1 MSLESIRG
9 YDAWKT
15 RTPYDDIPDHVAKCP
30 ANPDADEIYSECRGH
45 NECFCSM
52 IEREI
57 NGCAPVEPE
66 CTCPTPAELAL
77 DAAEY
82 RRDCEMDR

>member
-15 RTPYDDIPDHVAKCP
+15 RTPWDDEPQHRPSCP
-30 ANPDADEIYSECRGH
+30 AHEDADEVFECGGH
-45 NECFCSM
+45 NEHLCSV

-57 NGCAPVEPE
+57 NGCEIVEAE
-66 CTCPTPAELAL
+66 CGCPTPAEI
-77 DAAEY
+77 AAERAEY
-82 RRDCEMDR
+82 MRDLREDR